1 MKLVLVA
8 LGIARIV
15 CHGNKPMFLVVLGL
29 VLLLYLFETV
39 HSITLNHHVH
49 MRALDWKWAKGSC

>member
-15 CHGNKPMFLVVLGL
+15 CHGNKPMFLV
-29 VLLLYLFETV
+29 LLLYLFETV
-39 HSITLNHHVH
+39 HSITLNYHVH